1 MNGRILVVE
10 DDSGLLELLREEL
23 EEDGHEV
30 TTASTLAEAREA
42 LGHRT
47 MDLVITD
54 LRLPDGRGDALL
66 GEAEVGEAEVG
77 EDDGELRAVAPS
89 ILVIT
94 AFGSVRDAVAALKA
108 GADDFLTKPLDLEHL
123 RLTARRLLEMRRVRG
138 ELARFRRMV
147 REDGFHGM
155 IGHSEPMR
163 RLIDQIRVIAQADR
177 PVLIVGESGTG
188 KEQVARALHEESPRS
203 GGAFVAVNCAGVPAE
218 LLESE
223 FFGHVRGAFTGA
235 ARDHEGLF
243 RQADGGTLLLDEIGE
258 MPMALQAK
266 LLRVLEEQTIR
277 PVGGSEEVVVDVRVL
292 AATNRDIDRHLAE
305 GHLRED
311 LYFRLETFTLEL
323 PALRDRGE
331 DLELLAGHF
340 LTEFARRHG
349 RSVSG
354 FSAEAL
360 AAIRRHPFP
369 GNVREL
375 RNVVE
380 RAVLF
385 CSGALVQP
393 GDLPRRLLDAE
404 DADTDDAEGGPFADH
419 PGIELLQQRYARWLL
434 ERMGGNK
441 KKVAGILGVTR
452 GTLYRWLDAG
462 ADDPD

>member
-42 LGHRT
+42 LDRRT

-66 GEAEVGEAEVG
+66 GEGERGNG
-77 EDDGELRAVAPS
+77 EEEGELRSVAPS

-147 REDGFHGM
+147 RDDGFHGM
-155 IGHSEPMR
+155 VGHSEPMR

-188 KEQVARALHEESPRS
+188 KEQVARALHAESPRA
-203 GGAFVAVNCAGVPAE
+203 GGPFVAVNCAGVPAE

-235 ARDHEGLF
+235 ARDHDGLF

-277 PVGGSEEVVVDVRVL
+277 RVGGSEEEAVDVRVL
-292 AATNRDIDRHLAE
+292 AATNRDIDQHLAE

-311 LYFRLETFTLEL
+311 LYFRLEAFTLEL

-340 LTEFARRHG
+340 LTEFSRRHG
-349 RSVSG
+349 RSISG
-354 FSAEAL
+354 FSAAAL
-360 AAIRRHPFP
+360 AAIERHSFP

-385 CSGALVQP
+385 CSGELVQP

-404 DADTDDAEGGPFADH
+404 EVADGDPAPDPFADQ
-419 PGIELLQQRYARWLL
+419 PSIELLQQRYASWLL
-434 ERMGGNK
+434 ERVGGNK
-441 KKVAGILGVTR
+441 KKAAEILGVTR
-452 GTLYRWLDAG
+452 GTLYRWLEAAAGDA
-462 ADDPD
+462 D

>member
-1 MNGRILVVE
+1 
-10 DDSGLLELLREEL
+10 
-23 EEDGHEV
+23 
-30 TTASTLAEAREA
+30 
-42 LGHRT
+42 
-47 MDLVITD
+47 
-54 LRLPDGRGDALL
+54 
-66 GEAEVGEAEVG
+66 
-77 EDDGELRAVAPS
+77 
-89 ILVIT
+89 
-94 AFGSVRDAVAALKA
+94 
-108 GADDFLTKPLDLEHL
+108 
-123 RLTARRLLEMRRVRG
+123 
-138 ELARFRRMV
+138 
-147 REDGFHGM
+147 
-155 IGHSEPMR
+155 MR
-163 RLIDQIRVIAQADR
+163 RLIDQIRVIAQADS

-188 KEQVARALHEESPRS
+188 KEQVARALHAESPRS

-235 ARDHEGLF
+235 ARDHDGLF